1 MFFDTYEYPNMGEN
15 TYDSDEEDI
24 ISDNFLKSLLFDNGK
39 FKLYNCD
46 TRDFINN
53 IILWSSQRELN
64 KDHVKTL
71 KKSIL
76 NRGYLIGTM
85 KTIKD
90 KSGNIRCIDGQHR
103 IQALKEL
110 MQVDE
115 KFNCDIII
123 ELYEVESFE
132 DEEAV
137 NLFIDANCNLNMLNN
152 NTNSTVQKLIKKIDN
167 EYPNTLIDVVEGKR
181 CNRPRINKKEFAF
194 HIKKLLIDYSLEDIF
209 NSIKNLNRR
218 IGLWNNDILRK
229 KFGTVPTKM
238 YEKTKNSGCYIGL
251 YNDFKWIDDLE
262 ELYE

>member
-15 TYDSDEEDI
+15 TYDSDSDEEDI

-76 NRGYLIGTM
+76 NRRYLIGTM
-85 KTIKD
+85 KTIRD

-115 KFNCDIII
+115 I
-123 ELYEVESFE
+123 
-132 DEEAV
+132 
-137 NLFIDANCNLNMLNN
+137 
-152 NTNSTVQKLIKKIDN
+152 
-167 EYPNTLIDVVEGKR
+167 
-181 CNRPRINKKEFAF
+181 
-194 HIKKLLIDYSLEDIF
+194 
-209 NSIKNLNRR
+209 
-218 IGLWNNDILRK
+218 
-229 KFGTVPTKM
+229 
-238 YEKTKNSGCYIGL
+238 
-251 YNDFKWIDDLE
+251 
-262 ELYE
+262 